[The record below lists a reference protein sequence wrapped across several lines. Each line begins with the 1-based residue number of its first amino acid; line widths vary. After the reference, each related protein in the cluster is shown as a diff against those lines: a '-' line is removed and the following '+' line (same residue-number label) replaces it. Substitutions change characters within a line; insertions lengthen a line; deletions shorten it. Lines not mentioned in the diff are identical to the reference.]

1 MPRQF
6 RLSAA
11 SAYSI
16 YEMYSQDWCAIDD
29 ALVET
34 ETMCP
39 ECSLRRL
46 DDWTV
51 EDVVRWSM
59 TTTLSPDVA
68 TWLRQQEVTGQVLRS
83 LDEAELELMGLEPFG
98 RRRQLLLCREEIL
111 AEEAAK
117 EKKAETKAES
127 PRTGIRWSPD
137 VQSRREEKAKSR
149 SSDKAADLRALPTPT
164 RALAKLAKS
173 DSEAPKGEA
182 AERIGNTPPHKDV
195 FVCAAE
201 LSQAGVAQQSKGSWM
216 PPVCF
221 CNDSNSLRNKPN
233 GQHLRHNP
241 CQNRP
246 QWSPRL
252 RHPVQPI
259 ARLVQQQWVFG
270 LPGRAASWMPWRKA
284 VSGFPLEIA
293 RAPCPPTSLSWIPY
307 QPNILKIPGASWAP
321 PALPLSVCEGLP
333 GRTLALAHGPASAFV
348 GPARPLYIKLPPRV
362 IGYSV
367 TIRPRSNH

>member
-201 LSQAGVAQQSKGSWM
+201 LSQEQNGCQSAIQSHLPKTDGLSSKAGVAQQSKGSWM
-216 PPVCF
+216 
-221 CNDSNSLRNKPN
+221 
-233 GQHLRHNP
+233 HNP

-252 RHPVQPI
+252 R
-259 ARLVQQQWVFG
+259 
-270 LPGRAASWMPWRKA
+270 
-284 VSGFPLEIA
+284 
-293 RAPCPPTSLSWIPY
+293 SLMS
-307 QPNILKIPGASWAP
+307 LHDLRR
-321 PALPLSVCEGLP
+321 PA
-333 GRTLALAHGPASAFV
+333 F
-348 GPARPLYIKLPPRV
+348 
-362 IGYSV
+362 
-367 TIRPRSNH
+367 